1 MYSKYLFSI
10 NQAFFYFFLIKYL
23 IGFGTQINLSEII
36 IEVKMTNSS
45 PDHEKLFDEI
55 LKMNPDEVQV
65 KPDEVGSHPG
75 SRVHESEIK
84 FNLLPEELEEYL
96 NRYVVGQEPS
106 VEVIATKVCTHF
118 NRMKIEMTIPE
129 DQRVI
134 GNIKSNMLL
143 IGPTGVGKTYII
155 KLIAKKIGV
164 PFVKAD
170 ATKFS
175 ETGYVGGDVED
186 LVRELVF
193 EADGDITKA
202 EYGIIYI
209 DEIDKIASSGNITG
223 PDVSRT
229 GVQRNLL
236 KLMEESE
243 VDLKT
248 PHDLASQVEAAME
261 AQRTGK
267 VTRKKINTKNIL
279 FIVSGAFAGLT
290 DIINKRLNR
299 QSIGFD
305 KLKTAASE
313 KHEII
318 KQLKTEDLIEF
329 GFESEFVGRLPVTV
343 ILNEL
348 DVDGLFQILKNSH
361 STVVYGKKM
370 DFKAYGIDLD
380 FSDDALMEL
389 ARMAHL
395 EKTGARGLLSVF
407 EKLLIKFEKKLP
419 STNIKKLYIDAD
431 TLSNKEKALSKML
444 LDDGIKKFQKEFLI
458 DHGIY
463 LSFDEEAL
471 QKIEKKSAELNMKV
485 RDVCD
490 ELFRDFFHG
499 IRLMKL
505 ENFMIT
511 GKAVENPKEYL
522 DSFIKENYS
531 KDSK

>member
-1 MYSKYLFSI
+1 
-10 NQAFFYFFLIKYL
+10 
-23 IGFGTQINLSEII
+23 
-36 IEVKMTNSS
+36 MTNSS
-45 PDHEKLFDEI
+45 QDHEKIFDEI
-55 LKMNPDEVQV
+55 LKMNPEEAQA
-65 KPDEVGSHPG
+65 KPDIRGDHG
-75 SRVHESEIK
+75 GTGVHESGIN

-96 NRYVVGQEPS
+96 NRYVIGQDSAIEI
-106 VEVIATKVCTHF
+106 IATKVCTHF

-129 DQRVI
+129 DQRIV

-186 LVRELVF
+186 LVRELVY
-193 EADGDITKA
+193 EADGDISKA

-209 DEIDKIASSGNITG
+209 DEIDKIASSGSLIG

-279 FIVSGAFAGLT
+279 FIVSGAFPSLP

-305 KLKTAASE
+305 KERTDSSQ
-313 KHEII
+313 KHGILN
-318 KQLKTEDLIEF
+318 QLKTEDLIEF
-329 GFESEFVGRLPVTV
+329 GFESEFIGRLPVSI

-348 DVDGLFQILKNSH
+348 DVDGLYKILKNSH
-361 STVVYGKKM
+361 STVVFGKKM
-370 DFKAYGIDLD
+370 DFKAYGIELD
-380 FSDDALMEL
+380 FSDDALMIL
-389 ARMAHL
+389 ALRAHQ

-419 STNIKKLYIDAD
+419 STGIKKLYVDL
-431 TLSNKEKALSKML
+431 TLINNPDNILDNL
-444 LDDGIKKFQKEFLI
+444 LLEDGINKFQKEFLI
-458 DHGIY
+458 EHGIY
-463 LSFDEEAL
+463 LLFEDDAKDKL
-471 QKIEKKSAELNMKV
+471 NAKAKELNIKV
-485 RDVCD
+485 RDLCND
-490 ELFRDFFHG
+490 LFKDFFHG

-505 ENFMIT
+505 ENFTIT
-511 GKAVENPKEYL
+511 PAAVENPKEFL
-522 DSFIKENYS
+522 DSYIKENY
-531 KDSK
+531 KRA

>member
-1 MYSKYLFSI
+1 
-10 NQAFFYFFLIKYL
+10 
-23 IGFGTQINLSEII
+23 
-36 IEVKMTNSS
+36 MTNSS
-45 PDHEKLFDEI
+45 PDHEKIFDEI
-55 LKMNPDEVQV
+55 LKMNPEGAQS
-65 KPDEVGSHPG
+65 KPDAVGEHPG
-75 SRVHESEIK
+75 TKVHESEVN
-84 FNLLPEELEEYL
+84 FHLLPEELEEYL

-118 NRMKIEMTIPE
+118 NRMKIEMSIPE
-129 DQRVI
+129 DQRIV

-186 LVRELVF
+186 LVRELVY
-193 EADGDITKA
+193 EADGDIAKA
-202 EYGIIYI
+202 EFGIIYI
-209 DEIDKIASSGNITG
+209 DEIDKIASSGNTVG

-267 VTRKKINTKNIL
+267 VTRKKISTKNIL
-279 FIVSGAFAGLT
+279 FIVSGAFSGLP

-305 KLKTAASE
+305 KLRSSAAE
-313 KHEII
+313 KQETF
-318 KQLKTEDLIEF
+318 KKLRTEDLIEF
-329 GFESEFVGRLPVTV
+329 GFESEFIGRLPVSIV
-343 ILNEL
+343 LNEL
-348 DVDGLFQILKNSH
+348 DVNGLYNILKNSH
-361 STVVYGKKM
+361 STVVFGKKM
-370 DFKAYGIDLD
+370 DFKAYGIELD
-380 FSDDALMEL
+380 FSDETLMEL
-389 ARMAHL
+389 AKRAHL

-419 STNIKKLYIDAD
+419 STGIKKLYVDIDLVND
-431 TLSNKEKALSKML
+431 PDSALAAL
-444 LDDGIKKFQKEFLI
+444 LLEDGISRFQKDFLVE
-458 DHGIY
+458 HGIY
-463 LSFDEEAL
+463 LTFDEEAKKKI
-471 QKIEKKSAELNMKV
+471 QKLSNEQNVKIQQK
-485 RDVCD
+485 CG
-490 ELFRDFFHG
+490 ELFGDFFHG

-505 ENFMIT
+505 ENFT
-511 GKAVENPKEYL
+511 VPGEAVDNPKEYL
-522 DSFIKENYS
+522 DSYIKKNY
-531 KDSK
+531 KKP

>member
-1 MYSKYLFSI
+1 
-10 NQAFFYFFLIKYL
+10 
-23 IGFGTQINLSEII
+23 
-36 IEVKMTNSS
+36 MTNSS
-45 PDHEKLFDEI
+45 PDHEKIFDEI
-55 LKMNPDEVQV
+55 LNMNPEEALA
-65 KPDEVGSHPG
+65 KPGIMGDQDGAKI
-75 SRVHESEIK
+75 HESKIN

-96 NRYVVGQEPS
+96 NKYVISQEPAI
-106 VEVIATKVCTHF
+106 EIIATKVCTHF

-129 DQRVI
+129 DQRIV

-143 IGPTGVGKTYII
+143 IGPTGVGKTYIV
-155 KLIAKKIGV
+155 KLIANKIGV

-186 LVRELVF
+186 LVRELVY
-193 EADGDITKA
+193 EADGDISKA

-209 DEIDKIASSGNITG
+209 DEIDKIASSGSLIG

-279 FIVSGAFAGLT
+279 FIVSGAFSSLP

-305 KLKTAASE
+305 KERANTAQ
-313 KHEII
+313 KHEILN
-318 KQLKTEDLIEF
+318 QLKTEDLIEF
-329 GFESEFVGRLPVTV
+329 GFESEFIGRLPVSI

-348 DVDGLFQILKNSH
+348 DVDGLYKILKNSH
-361 STVVYGKKM
+361 STVVFGKKM
-370 DFKAYGIDLD
+370 DFKAYGIELD
-380 FSDDALMEL
+380 FSDDALMIL
-389 ARMAHL
+389 ALRAHQ

-407 EKLLIKFEKKLP
+407 EKLLIKFEKSLP
-419 STNIKKLYIDAD
+419 STEIKKLYVDLSLVNNPDNILAD
-431 TLSNKEKALSKML
+431 ML
-444 LDDGIKKFQKEFLI
+444 LEDGINKFQKEFLI
-458 DHGIY
+458 EHGIY
-463 LSFDEEAL
+463 LLFEDNA
-471 QKIEKKSAELNMKV
+471 KEKLRVKSKELNIKV
-485 RDVCD
+485 RNLCD
-490 ELFRDFFHG
+490 NLFKDFFHG

-505 ENFMIT
+505 ENFTIT
-511 GKAVENPKEYL
+511 EEAVNNPKEYL
-522 DSFIKENYS
+522 DSYIKENY
-531 KDSK
+531 KNQ

>member
-1 MYSKYLFSI
+1 
-10 NQAFFYFFLIKYL
+10 
-23 IGFGTQINLSEII
+23 
-36 IEVKMTNSS
+36 MTTPS
-45 PDHEKLFDEI
+45 PDQEKAFNEI
-55 LKMNPDEVQV
+55 LKMQIDEAEV
-65 KPDEVGSHPG
+65 KPESVGEHPG
-75 SRVHESEIK
+75 VKTHESEIN
-84 FNLLPEELEEYL
+84 FNILPEELEEYL
-96 NRYVVGQEPS
+96 NRYVVGQES
-106 VEVIATKVCTHF
+106 TVEVIATKVCTHF
-118 NRMKIEMTIPE
+118 NRMKIEKSLPE
-129 DQRVI
+129 EQRIV

-186 LVRELVF
+186 LVRELVH

-209 DEIDKIASSGNITG
+209 DEIDKIASSGNILG

-236 KLMEESE
+236 KLMEDSD

-267 VTRKKINTKNIL
+267 VTRKKISTKNIL
-279 FIVSGAFAGLT
+279 FIVSGAFSGLEE
-290 DIINKRLNR
+290 IINRRMNR

-305 KLKTAASE
+305 KQRMTGDFTQKLI
-313 KHEII
+313 KHMR
-318 KQLKTEDLIEF
+318 TEDLIEF
-329 GFESEFVGRLPVTV
+329 GFESEFIGRLPVYMV
-343 ILNEL
+343 LNEL
-348 DVDGLFQILKNSH
+348 DVNGLYKILKNRF
-361 STVVYGKKM
+361 STVILGKKM
-370 DFKAYGIDLD
+370 DFLAYGIDLN

-389 ARMAHL
+389 ARRAHQ

-419 STNIKKLYIDAD
+419 STGIKRLDVD
-431 TLSNKEKALSKML
+431 MDMVNNPEKILEGL
-444 LDDGIKKFQKEFLI
+444 LLEDGINNFQKQFLI

-463 LSFDEEAL
+463 LTFDDTA
-471 QKIEKKSAELNMKV
+471 KSALAAKASTENKKVSELCN
-485 RDVCD
+485 
-490 ELFRDFFHG
+490 ELFGDFFHG

-505 ENFMIT
+505 ENFTIP
-511 GKAVENPKEYL
+511 GEAVAGPKEYL
-522 DSFIKENYS
+522 DNYIKRNYS
-531 KDSK
+531 K